1 VQNEACI
8 LDIDLGVPVHRER
21 QSQVGQELRF
31 EVIVSFDAA
40 PKLRQQGLPGDWPRR
55 RKRMQP
61 IGQPSIDIEC
71 HRVVV
76 DRLDRQYLAI
86 LAVRQ
91 GPHSLTGKVP
101 TRVAALA
108 ESNPSR
114 ASQGVHALSP
124 IKSSPQ
130 LRGSVPRHGAL
141 MSGLALLRAAAT
153 SRSAFN
159 QSRIA
164 R

>member
-1 VQNEACI
+1 MKWSIARFEPRPAARRHTRARSVSDRDQPLVE
-8 LDIDLGVPVHRER
+8 
-21 QSQVGQELRF
+21 QELSHD
-31 EVIVSFDAA
+31 EVAGARMAVSIYDS
-40 PKLRQQGLPGDWPRR
+40 P
-55 RKRMQP
+55 
-61 IGQPSIDIEC
+61 
-71 HRVVV
+71 
-76 DRLDRQYLAI
+76 YLAI

-101 TRVAALA
+101 TRVGALA
-108 ESNPSR
+108 ESNLSR

-141 MSGLALLRAAAT
+141 MSGRALLRAAAT